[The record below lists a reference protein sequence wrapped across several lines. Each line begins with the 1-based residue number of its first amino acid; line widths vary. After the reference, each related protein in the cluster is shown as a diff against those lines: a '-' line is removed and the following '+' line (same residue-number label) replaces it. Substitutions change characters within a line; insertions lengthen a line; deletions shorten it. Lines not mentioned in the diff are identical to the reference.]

1 MYIFRGNIS
10 FCPIVD
16 LNPLKSYSFQFDAV
30 ENGISVTKLIQVFSK
45 QAAMMDALISHFT
58 EQIKRRKESNAS
70 VENTPQMPA
79 LDPDNDGKTYSQISY
94 KQTLTFDNP
103 PFQNQIPSK
112 IAAMVFCATNYPN

>member
-1 MYIFRGNIS
+1 M
-10 FCPIVD
+10 
-16 LNPLKSYSFQFDAV
+16 

-79 LDPDNDGKTYSQISY
+79 LDPDNDGKTYSQMFR
-94 KQTLTFDNP
+94 KQ
-103 PFQNQIPSK
+103 S
-112 IAAMVFCATNYPN
+112 

>member
-1 MYIFRGNIS
+1 M
-10 FCPIVD
+10 
-16 LNPLKSYSFQFDAV
+16 

-79 LDPDNDGKTYSQISY
+79 LDPENDGKILNSFHN
-94 KQTLTFDNP
+94 KNTLYE
-103 PFQNQIPSK
+103 
-112 IAAMVFCATNYPN
+112 FCLYFFRTKSHTK

>member
-1 MYIFRGNIS
+1 M
-10 FCPIVD
+10 
-16 LNPLKSYSFQFDAV
+16 

-58 EQIKRRKESNAS
+58 EQLKRRKESNAS

-79 LDPDNDGKTYSQISY
+79 LDPENDGKDIMCEDPIA
-94 KQTLTFDNP
+94 LNNFL
-103 PFQNQIPSK
+103 PFIHSQNQIPSK

>member
-1 MYIFRGNIS
+1 M
-10 FCPIVD
+10 
-16 LNPLKSYSFQFDAV
+16 QFDAV

-79 LDPDNDGKTYSQISY
+79 LDPESDGKDIDFVLRIKANLVDSVANFYADSW
-94 KQTLTFDNP
+94 F
-103 PFQNQIPSK
+103 SK
-112 IAAMVFCATNYPN
+112 TR